1 MNFLGNAAVYVVL
14 YVLFM
19 LPTYLLPYVGSNS
32 AVVGSLALASDAG
45 VHPAFVAHAGL
56 LLALIALT
64 WVRGRRVEK
73 AWLIVF
79 PVLAMVFDLAP
90 ALNNIP
96 LVPTVMHLL
105 AIILGVV
112 GSRVVVENRASTG
125 SGV

>member
-1 MNFLGNAAVYVVL
+1 MNFLGNAAVYVIL

-32 AVVGSLALASDAG
+32 AVVGSLALATEAG
-45 VHPAFVAHAGL
+45 FHPAFLAHAGL
-56 LLALIALT
+56 LFALIAIT
-64 WVRGRRVEK
+64 WVRGRRIEK
-73 AWLIVF
+73 GWLIVF

-112 GSRVVVENRASTG
+112 GARAVVQNAVSTE